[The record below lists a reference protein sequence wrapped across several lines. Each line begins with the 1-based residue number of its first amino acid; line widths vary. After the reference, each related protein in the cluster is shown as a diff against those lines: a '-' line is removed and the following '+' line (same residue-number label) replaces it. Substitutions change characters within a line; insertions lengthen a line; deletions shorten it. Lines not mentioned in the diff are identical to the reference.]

1 MRTNCYKVYTKFSSL
16 YVAGNNVESEFFT
29 IISIDSLLVHES
41 KYYLHVYLD
50 NCDFKIVDKQIIDY
64 LNNLFESDGD

>member
-16 YVAGNNVESEFFT
+16 NVAGNNVESEFFT

-41 KYYLHVYLD
+41 KCYLHVYLD

-64 LNNLFESDGD
+64 LNNLFDSDGD